1 MEQSYM
7 DLINQ
12 LVEDVKSDTI
22 PEDDKE
28 EILETIYSLYD
39 LLWPYSN

>member
-1 MEQSYM
+1 MELSYI
-7 DLINQ
+7 DLINK
-12 LVEDVKSDTI
+12 LCEDVKSDII

-28 EILETIYSLYD
+28 EIIETLGSLYD